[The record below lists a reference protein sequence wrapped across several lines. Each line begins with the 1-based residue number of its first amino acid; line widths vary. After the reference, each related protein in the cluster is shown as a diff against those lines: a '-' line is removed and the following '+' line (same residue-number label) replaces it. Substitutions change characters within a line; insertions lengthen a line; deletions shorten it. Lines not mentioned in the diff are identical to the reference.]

1 MSSSFKFTMNY
12 SQPGWKSCS

>member
-12 SQPGWKSCS
+12 SQPGWKSRS